1 MTSVYVHIPFCR
13 SRCAYCDFLSSTL
26 GSGWQRAYLSALH
39 GEMLRRRFE
48 NGEPLASSVYIGGG
62 TPSVLSPSALCRLI
76 YMICENF
83 TLSPQAEFTLELNP
97 DDVSP
102 ALLSSLRGT
111 PVNRLSMGVQTLSPA
126 LLRFLRRRHTAEQAM
141 RAVGLLQDA
150 GYTNLSVDLIYG
162 IPGQT
167 VEMFSSD
174 VRAVLA
180 TGIPHLSAYA
190 LQIEPGTPLW
200 QMLGSGQ
207 ISEAD
212 EEVSLASYTSLRS
225 LTRAAGMG
233 HYEIS
238 NFALPGHHSRHNSGY
253 WRGTPYL
260 GFGAGAHSYDGRNVR
275 RANAFSVQQYVA
287 GQGEP
292 QIERL
297 TPSELYDE
305 RVMLSLRT
313 SSGLSLPSIREEF
326 GEGMLHHL
334 VAAARPHLA
343 SGMLQLTG
351 DTLRLSPS
359 ALFISNSVITDL
371 LAQ

>member
-1 MTSVYVHIPFCR
+1 MTSVYIHIPFCH

-26 GSGWQRAYLSALH
+26 GAGWQQAYLGALH
-39 GEMLRRRFE
+39 SEVLHRRFE
-48 NGEPLASSVYIGGG
+48 NGEPLASTVYIGGG
-62 TPSVLSPSALCRLI
+62 TPSILSPSALRRLI
-76 YMICENF
+76 YLICENF
-83 TLSPQAEFTLELNP
+83 SLAPQAEFTLELNP

-102 ALLSSLRGT
+102 SLLSALRGT
-111 PVNRLSMGVQTLSPA
+111 PVNRLSMGVQTLSPE
-126 LLRFLRRRHTAEQAM
+126 LLRFLRRRHTAAQALS
-141 RAVGLLQDA
+141 AISFLQDA

-167 VEMFSSD
+167 VEMFCSD
-174 VRAVLA
+174 VRTVLS

-190 LQIEPGTPLW
+190 LQIEPGTLLG
-200 QMLGSGQ
+200 QMLRGGQ

-225 LTRAAGMG
+225 LTRAAGMR

-238 NFALPGHHSRHNSGY
+238 NFALPGYHSRHNSAY
-253 WRGTPYL
+253 WQGTPYL
-260 GFGAGAHSYDGRNVR
+260 GFGAGAHSYNGRDIR

-287 GQGEP
+287 GRGEQ

-297 TPSELYDE
+297 TPAELYDE

-313 SSGLSLPSIREEF
+313 SSGLSLSRLKADF
-326 GEGMLHHL
+326 GDTMHLHL
-334 VAAARPHLA
+334 MTSARPHLA

-359 ALFISNSVITDL
+359 ALFVSNSVIADL
-371 LAQ
+371 LAP